1 MEKENK
7 LRKIKWTC
15 LREVL
20 KHWKCLRVAGNN
32 KTVKEVSV
40 R

>member
-7 LRKIKWTC
+7 LRKIKGD
-15 LREVL
+15 
-20 KHWKCLRVAGNN
+20 WKCLRVAGNI
-32 KTVKEVSV
+32 KTVKEISV